1 MIEQRDE
8 QTYSI
13 IGAAMTV
20 HRTLGSG
27 FLEAVY
33 QEALEREFLA
43 LGLSYQREKDLPV
56 IYRGV
61 PLRTHYKADFVCF
74 SDVIVELKAIRQ
86 LTSLEE
92 AQVLNYLKA
101 SGLQK
106 ALLLNFG
113 NTSLQYKRLVMNLR
127 ESAQSADK

>member
-1 MIEQRDE
+1 M
-8 QTYSI
+8 
-13 IGAAMTV
+13 
-20 HRTLGSG
+20 
-27 FLEAVY
+27 
-33 QEALEREFLA
+33 
-43 LGLSYQREKDLPV
+43 

-92 AQVLNYLKA
+92 AQVLNNPKA

-106 ALLLNFG
+106 ALLVNFG
-113 NTSLQYKRLVMNLR
+113 NTSLQYNRLVMNLR
-127 ESAQSADK
+127 NLRINDIFQTADDADLRRLKPGK